1 MTDNYPSEPY
11 PVGGSGSTG
20 IPSTPVPPV
29 VGAPPVT
36 GTSHDTGSDSS
47 SSTGGSMTDT
57 AKEQAKNVGGSAADA
72 AKNVG
77 GTAAD
82 SAKGVAS
89 TAKEEAGHVASTAKR
104 QAKDLVHETRAQLT
118 EQAGAQ
124 QEKVASGLHA
134 LSDEL
139 RGMADSSTE
148 PGIAA
153 DLVSQAASR
162 ASGVATWLEDRDPGS
177 LLEEVKNYARRKPG
191 TFIAVA
197 AVAGVLAGR
206 LTRSLVSEA
215 KDSAAD
221 GATSSSS
228 TPDASTA
235 TPGYDAT
242 ATTAHA
248 TPTSYTPPTS
258 TDSVGGVAGA
268 PVYGTPG
275 TGAGNPAGGAY

>member
-11 PVGGSGSTG
+11 PVGGAGTTG
-20 IPSTPVPPV
+20 VPSTPVPPV
-29 VGAPPVT
+29 VGAPPVGGGST
-36 GTSHDTGSDSS
+36 PNTGSTSDSG
-47 SSTGGSMTDT
+47 STADT
-57 AKEQAKNVGGSAADA
+57 AKEQAKNVGSSAADA

-89 TAKEEAGHVASTAKR
+89 TAKEEAGRVASTAKR
-104 QAKDLVHETRAQLT
+104 QAKDLVHETRSQLT

-139 RGMADSSTE
+139 RGMADSSSE

-177 LLEEVKNYARRKPG
+177 LLDEVKNYARRKPG

-215 KDSAAD
+215 KDAKAEEEAGSVD
-221 GATSSSS
+221 TDLTSGSYT
-228 TPDASTA
+228 TPPAYTA
-235 TPGYDAT
+235 PPAYT
-242 ATTAHA
+242 
-248 TPTSYTPPTS
+248 TPT
-258 TDSVGGVAGA
+258 TDPVGGGVPTP
-268 PVYGTPG
+268 PVYGTPA
-275 TGAGNPAGGAY
+275 TGNPATGAY

>member
-1 MTDNYPSEPY
+1 MTDNYPSDPY
-11 PVGGSGSTG
+11 PVGGAGSTG

-29 VGAPPVT
+29 VGTPPVT
-36 GTSHDTGSDSS
+36 GSSQGTSSD
-47 SSTGGSMTDT
+47 SSTGGSTTDT
-57 AKEQAKNVGGSAADA
+57 AKEQAKNVGSSAADA

-82 SAKGVAS
+82 SAKDVAS
-89 TAKEEAGHVASTAKR
+89 TAKEEVGRVASTAKR
-104 QAKDLVHETRAQLT
+104 QAKDLVQETRSQLT
-118 EQAGAQ
+118 EQAGVQ
-124 QEKVASGLHA
+124 QQKVATGLHS

-139 RGMADSSTE
+139 RGMADSSDE

-215 KDSAAD
+215 KDSAAAE
-221 GATSSSS
+221 ATSGS
-228 TPDASTA
+228 TGTDSA
-235 TPGYDAT
+235 TSVPGVDT
-242 ATTAHA
+242 TTTTAYA

-258 TDSVGGVAGA
+258 TDSVGGVTGA

-275 TGAGNPAGGAY
+275 TAAGNPSTGAY